1 MQHQWVISVSGDTLA
16 NYQQPTLET
25 WIAGD
30 KQLCTQK
37 WCRPCTQVLVFLL
50 YLNPQNKVGSRTP
63 ESLNCDTRAVI
74 ICHPLCWHCPFRS
87 ANKGG
92 GTSPPLLIFSKEQ
105 NSEQQNRRRK
115 WGSGNSGG
123 TLCEFLVPLL
133 FTEYYSLTSIHLLTG
148 GKKMFHFPSQNNAQT
163 QQWVRTD
170 CSSYSYSVSSTIPWT
185 WQPPL
190 QSWLPVIRRWI
201 YLRPMLFFSLSTFTD
216 TYSDE
221 QH

>member
-148 GKKMFHFPSQNNAQT
+148 KKKCFISLLRTTHRHNNGWGQTAALIHTLCPQLFLELDSHRCSRDSQ
-163 QQWVRTD
+163 
-170 CSSYSYSVSSTIPWT
+170 
-185 WQPPL
+185 
-190 QSWLPVIRRWI
+190 
-201 YLRPMLFFSLSTFTD
+201 
-216 TYSDE
+216 
-221 QH
+221 